1 MQYSIVCLI
10 VGAQWMVCS
19 VLVFVD
25 LVPEPSA
32 ALPES
37 GNNLRE
43 DIIRVLETIMLSC
56 IAREKLMFCKDLLI
70 SRKVQTSH
78 IQRQFIIVNYI
89 DLNKHFCLASNH
101 MLQQN
106 MSILYS

>member
-1 MQYSIVCLI
+1 M
-10 VGAQWMVCS
+10 
-19 VLVFVD
+19 FT
-25 LVPEPSA
+25 
-32 ALPES
+32 
-37 GNNLRE
+37 R
-43 DIIRVLETIMLSC
+43 ETIMLSC

-106 MSILYS
+106 MSILYCIHDELNGVPNSRLEE

>member
-43 DIIRVLETIMLSC
+43 DIILCLLETIMLSC
-56 IAREKLMFCKDLLI
+56 IAREKLYVLQRFADLTQSANI
-70 SRKVQTSH
+70 SHTKTIYYRK
-78 IQRQFIIVNYI
+78 
-89 DLNKHFCLASNH
+89 
-101 MLQQN
+101 
-106 MSILYS
+106 LY

>member
-43 DIIRVLETIMLSC
+43 DIILCTRDNNVIMYCTRETYVLQRFADLTQSANISYTKTIYY
-56 IAREKLMFCKDLLI
+56 RKL
-70 SRKVQTSH
+70 
-78 IQRQFIIVNYI
+78 Y
-89 DLNKHFCLASNH
+89 
-101 MLQQN
+101 
-106 MSILYS
+106 

>member
-43 DIIRVLETIMLSC
+43 DIILCLLETIISC
-56 IAREKLMFCKDLLI
+56 ILCFAVSHAKCEHLI
-70 SRKVQTSH
+70 
-78 IQRQFIIVNYI
+78 ILI
-89 DLNKHFCLASNH
+89 DLIVITILN
-101 MLQQN
+101 MLT
-106 MSILYS
+106 L